1 MNKNGLLIF
10 CLFTSI
16 HCIAQMS
23 GLQKNDLKN
32 FSFAL
37 LDGQNVAMYA
47 DLGLARDSEKSKT
60 TSGRMMTDVIFCEK
74 NFRFGQTWMI
84 KKQLEDMIFSIKYG
98 EEDQFDDAQLHAFAR
113 GTNDLGIVY
122 HHLGLF
128 KKSEKYALWAYEIRK
143 KRFGLE
149 SMATISSINSLAS
162 LYRDMGMYVE
172 SSKLFDQCVDLLEK
186 IGELNSMEHAVVLNN
201 LSTLQLV
208 LGQPQMAV
216 KTSDMAIGIA
226 DKFTGD
232 KSKDFLTFLLNSTLI
247 NQDLKDYNKAEALLL
262 NIKEVKEK
270 RFGKKSS
277 QYARTLNNLAALYLE
292 KGKINEVES
301 LLKTALDIYKKQYG
315 ENHPTTAS
323 IIGNLGL
330 YYYTIGD
337 YSEGL
342 KILQRAKQVQGYILG
357 KYHPEYITTL
367 ETLALIY
374 WETGKIAEAT
384 TEFKLLTDGISDQ
397 VVNYFPAMN
406 EENKTKFWDRSRNFL
421 MKYYSFVLANHSKY
435 PELTTNMYDLHLA
448 TKGLLLSESVKL
460 KQAFLGSYDDTLK
473 EKYLEWLMLKE
484 ELAKYNAMPK
494 KSVYSLGV
502 NLLKFTDK
510 VNDLEKELRE
520 LSQNFAEG
528 YAQDYSTESVQAILP
543 TDAAAIEI
551 IRIDLYNKRFTGVTE
566 YVALILKNDNKDP
579 HLVSIPD
586 GNNLEGRNF
595 KLYRNSIRLKAMDE
609 VSYDA
614 YWKPVAGYL
623 EGVNKIYLSQDGIY
637 NQMNINT
644 LVKPSGES
652 VISDL
657 TVVFVS
663 STRQLSEP
671 KPDQNHKEVVL
682 LGNPYY
688 GTELYAALPG
698 TKVEVESIDAVLK
711 AGAYSSKVLTEK
723 LASEKSLK
731 ESVQNPGI
739 LHISTHGYFTPDN
752 STKNKKAFGEDVEKV
767 VVNPLLRSGLVLAEP
782 TGVPGQFDYLKNNNE
797 EDGLLTAY
805 EAMSFQLDQTDL
817 VVLSACETGLGDMKA
832 GEGVYGLQRAFQV
845 AGAQA
850 IVTSLW
856 KVDDEA
862 TQMLMT
868 NFYSGWLKTGNKQEA
883 FISAQKLIKD
893 KFKDPYYWGAFVMMN

>member
-1 MNKNGLLIF
+1 MSFITKLEYTILVVHLPNISMNKNGLLIF
-10 CLFTSI
+10 CLLTSI
-16 HCIAQMS
+16 HCTAQMS

-47 DLGLARDSEKSKT
+47 DLGLARNSEKSET
-60 TSGRMMTDVIFCEK
+60 LSGRMMTDVIFCEK

-84 KKQLEDMIFSIKYG
+84 KKQLDDMIGSVKYG
-98 EEDQFDDAQLHAFAR
+98 EEERFDEAQIHAFAR

-128 KKSEKYALWAYEIRK
+128 KKSEKYALWAYEIRE

-149 SMATISSINSLAS
+149 NMATISSINSLAS

-172 SSKLFDQCVDLLEK
+172 SSKLFDQCLELLEK
-186 IGELNSMEHAVVLNN
+186 IGKLNSMEHAVVLNN

-208 LGQPQMAV
+208 LGQTATAG
-216 KTSDMAIGIA
+216 KTSNKAISIA
-226 DKFTGD
+226 DKYTGD

-247 NQDLKDYNKAEALLL
+247 NQELKNYDKAEALLL

-292 KGKINEVES
+292 IGKTKEVES

-315 ENHPTTAS
+315 ENHPTTAG

-337 YSEGL
+337 YNEGQ
-342 KILQRAKQVQGYILG
+342 KILQKAKQVQGYILG
-357 KYHPEYITTL
+357 KYHPEYINTL
-367 ETLALIY
+367 ETLALTY

-384 TEFKLLTDGISDQ
+384 TEFKLLTDGINDQ
-397 VVNYFPAMN
+397 VINYFPAMS
-406 EENKTKFWDRSRNFL
+406 EENKTKFWDRSRSFL
-421 MKYYSFVLANHSKY
+421 MKYYSFVLANHVKS
-435 PELTTNMYDLHLA
+435 PELTANMYDLHLA

-460 KQAFLGSYDDTLK
+460 KQAFLSSDDEVLK
-473 EKYLEWLMLKE
+473 SKYQDWLTMKE

-502 NLLKFTDK
+502 NLLKFSNK
-510 VNDLEKELRE
+510 VNDVEKELKG
-520 LSQNFAEG
+520 LSENFSQS
-528 YAQDYSTESVQAILP
+528 YKQDYSTKSIQSALAADE
-543 TDAAAIEI
+543 AAIEI
-551 IRIDLYNKRFTGVTE
+551 IRIDLYDKKFVGKTE
-566 YVALILKNDNKDP
+566 YAALILNKNSVTPKLA
-579 HLVSIPD
+579 HIPD
-586 GNNLEGRNF
+586 GGNLEGRNF
-595 KLYRNSIRLKAMDE
+595 KLYRNSIKLKVKDE
-609 VSYDA
+609 VSYNA
-614 YWKPVAGYL
+614 YWKPIASNLGATK
-623 EGVNKIYLSQDGIY
+623 KIYLSQDGIY
-637 NQMNINT
+637 NQMNVNT
-644 LVKPSGES
+644 LMKPSGES
-652 VISDL
+652 VIADL
-657 TVVFVS
+657 SIEFVS
-663 STRQLSEP
+663 STRKLTESNSE
-671 KPDQNHKEVVL
+671 KRNKNVVL
-682 LGNPYY
+682 LGDPYY

-698 TKVEVESIDAVLK
+698 TKVEVESIHEVLK
-711 AGAYSSKVLTEK
+711 GGAYNSKVLTEK
-723 LASEKSLK
+723 FASEKVLK
-731 ESVQNPGI
+731 ESIKNPGI
-739 LHISTHGYFTPDN
+739 LHISTHGYFMPDN
-752 STKNKKAFGEDVEKV
+752 DTKNKKAFGEDIEKV
-767 VVNPLLRSGLVLAEP
+767 VVNPLLRSGLILAEP
-782 TGVPGQFDYLKNNNE
+782 TGVPGQFDYLKNAKNDE

-805 EAMSFQLDQTDL
+805 EAMGFQLDQTDL

-868 NFYSGWLKTGNKQEA
+868 NFYSGWLQTGNKQDD
-883 FISAQKLIKD
+883 Q
-893 KFKDPYYWGAFVMMN
+893 G